1 MNEQQAINLVS
12 EVCAE
17 SNGNLDYHRAV
28 QEALNI
34 IMSKAFPKPVKIPT
48 EKPETIKPNFGGK
61 KE

>member
-1 MNEQQAINLVS
+1 MTEQQAINLVS

-34 IMSKAFPKPVKIPT
+34 VMSKAFPKPVEVPT
-48 EKPETIKPNFGGK
+48 TEPETIKPDFGDK
-61 KE
+61 KK